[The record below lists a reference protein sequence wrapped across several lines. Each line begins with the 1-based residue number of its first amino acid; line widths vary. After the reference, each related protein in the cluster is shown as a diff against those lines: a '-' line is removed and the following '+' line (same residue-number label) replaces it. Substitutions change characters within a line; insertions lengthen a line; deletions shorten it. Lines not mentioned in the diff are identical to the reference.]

1 MSARIR
7 LGPFELL
14 EPIARGGMAEVWR
27 GIHLSQSIP
36 VAVKVI
42 TSTRAREQE
51 FLNAFKTEVQAVA
64 RLHHPSIVLIF
75 DHGEVT
81 PEAAVAS
88 NGRLLE
94 RSPYLAMELA
104 SWGSLDRV
112 RLPLR
117 WDDLLRIL
125 LSLLDALAHAH
136 ARGVIHRDLKP
147 GNILLS
153 APGDVRPG
161 LKLTDFGIAHAV
173 EHETKPGSAEA
184 SSGTPHFMAPEQ
196 FLGEWRN
203 YGPWTDLYA
212 LGCVAHM
219 LCTGR
224 LPFEADNPLQLAWA
238 HVNTPP
244 PRLSTIAELPP
255 AFESWLM
262 RLLEKNPADR
272 FQRAADAGWAL
283 MMIAE
288 GAKKRSKSILED
300 ETPTQLPE
308 IKQPKSMG
316 LYVLGKN
323 VGDML
328 SPESSADGD
337 YPTVLSRNLSKL
349 EPKADAAADT
359 ELAAPQFGRDTLVS
373 QPPDME
379 ERPRLPNTLELATI
393 VRAVKNPGTL
403 PWVEESFL
411 PRTYMP
417 IGTSTIPADE
427 TSPTTAYP
435 RRIPPLPKSWR
446 RATPPGPSMQLVGAG
461 LGLYGLRAIPLVGRT
476 SERDAIWRALQAVR
490 ESRMPRFVL
499 LSGAAGNGKS
509 RIVEWMSQR
518 ADEVG
523 AAIVLKAVHG
533 PILSP
538 ADGLGRMVARHLRST
553 DLPRSEMSARTEK
566 ILRAQG
572 VTDSTEWN
580 ALTELMS
587 PSPTREAQFVPGG
600 TTAIRFRSA
609 AERHV
614 LVRRLV
620 ARIAEERPVILWLE
634 DVHWGS
640 DALAFAEHV
649 LLHALKDPC
658 PVLMLA
664 TVRDEALPERKTEAA
679 MIDELLGSSFASRVH
694 VPPLAEE
701 DQEKLVRELLL
712 FEDALAKEVV
722 ARTGGNPLFAVQLVG
737 DFVQRGVLD
746 VGQTGFVLKP
756 GERAALPDDIHE
768 VWTLRIERTI
778 AELGAPV
785 ADSLAALELAA
796 VLGRDVDRGEHEAA
810 AKLEGLLLSPRLIDV
825 LIQSRLAQNV
835 EGGFSFSHGML
846 RESLERS
853 AREAG
858 RFERHHLASAEM
870 LEQRYGAEA
879 PGISERLGVH
889 RLAAGDLSRAL
900 EPLLR
905 GAEERLKSSE
915 YREAIELL
923 TERDR
928 ALTRLVVGEEDA
940 RLGEGWVIRARIAV
954 FQGRLVEAQ
963 IWAERAQKQAL
974 RWGWRHV
981 LPDAL
986 VEQAN
991 VAYEKGDQ
999 SRSIELFG
1007 EAKELYAWNK
1017 DRAGIAR
1024 CELGIGDA
1032 IYRRGD
1038 LDAAEAKYLSTLKL
1052 AEENSDALGM
1062 AAALYGIGYVA
1073 LWRGDRAAALAA
1085 FDRQLA
1091 LCEGLGDR
1099 YRVARS
1105 MSALGEVA
1113 RQSGDLETAELH
1125 YRKALAIDLSIAS
1138 SNTWIDRM
1146 NLALVLIAKNELR
1159 EARRLIDE
1167 VLDGLGQ
1174 TAEPNQ
1180 LAVVHTEMLPTLVE
1194 PEDFELWDHHFALG
1208 AEALKKT
1215 ELCDGD
1221 VAWVLERAGDNMRR
1235 AGDPVRAR
1243 HSYELALAQWTA
1255 LQRADKVAAIDEKI
1269 AALRQ
1274 H

>member
-1 MSARIR
+1 MIR
-7 LGPFELL
+7 LGPFGLL

-27 GIHLSQSIP
+27 GVHMRQQIP
-36 VAVKVI
+36 VAIKVI
-42 TSTRAREQE
+42 TSSRAREEE
-51 FLNAFKTEVQAVA
+51 FLHAFKTEVQAVA
-64 RLHHPSIVLIF
+64 RLHHPSIVMIF

-81 PEAAVAS
+81 AEAALTS
-88 NGRLLE
+88 RGRLIE
-94 RSPYLAMELA
+94 GSPYLAMELA

-136 ARGVIHRDLKP
+136 ARGVVHRDLKP

-161 LKLTDFGIAHAV
+161 LKLTDFGIAHAL
-173 EHETKPGSAEA
+173 EHEQRPGAAEA

-196 FLGEWRN
+196 FLGDWRD

-219 LCTGR
+219 LCTGK
-224 LPFEADNPLQLAWA
+224 LPFEADNPMQLAWA

-244 PRLSTIAELPP
+244 PKLSVPENSGIPA

-288 GAKKRSKSILED
+288 GAKKREPSVALGE
-300 ETPTQLPE
+300 EE
-308 IKQPKSMG
+308 IPKSMG
-316 LYVLGKN
+316 LFVLGKN
-323 VGDML
+323 VGDIL
-328 SPESSADGD
+328 SPDSSADGD
-337 YPTVLSRNLSKL
+337 YPTVLSRAVSRE
-349 EPKADAAADT
+349 EPRID
-359 ELAAPQFGRDTLVS
+359 RDTIVS
-373 QPPDME
+373 PQ
-379 ERPRLPNTLELATI
+379 
-393 VRAVKNPGTL
+393 TL
-403 PWVEESFL
+403 PWMEESFL
-411 PRTYMP
+411 PRSIMP
-417 IGTSTIPADE
+417 IGSSTIPADE
-427 TSPTTAYP
+427 TVPAEAYP
-435 RRIPPLPKSWR
+435 RRVPPLPKSWR

-461 LGLYGLRAIPLVGRT
+461 LGLYGLRAIPLVGRS

-490 ESRMPRFVL
+490 ETRMPRFVL

-553 DLPRSEMSARTEK
+553 DLPRTEMVARAEK
-566 ILRAQG
+566 ILRRLG
-572 VTDSTEWN
+572 VEDSIEWN
-580 ALTELMS
+580 ALTELMV
-587 PSPTREAQFVPGG
+587 PSPTREMIGGG

-609 AERHV
+609 AERHA
-614 LVRRLV
+614 LVRRLI
-620 ARIAEERPVILWLE
+620 ARLAAERPVILWLE

-649 LLHALKDPC
+649 LLHAQSEAC

-664 TVRDEALPERKTEAA
+664 TVRDEALPERKTEAS
-679 MIDELLGSSFASRVH
+679 MIDDLLGSPFASRVH
-694 VPPLAEE
+694 VPPLSEE

-712 FEDALAKEVV
+712 FEDALADEVV

-756 GERAALPDDIHE
+756 GERAALPDDIHQ
-768 VWTLRIERTI
+768 VWSQRISRTI
-778 AELGAPV
+778 AELRSPAE
-785 ADSLAALELAA
+785 DSLAALELAA

-810 AKLEGLLLSPRLIDV
+810 CKLEGLALSPRLIDALV
-825 LIQSRLAQNV
+825 HSRLAQNV

-853 AREAG
+853 ARESG
-858 RFERHHLASAEM
+858 RFERHQHASAEM
-870 LEQRYGAEA
+870 LVERYGAEA

-889 RLAAGDLSRAL
+889 RIAAGDLSRAL

-905 GAEERLKSSE
+905 GAKERLRSSE

-923 TERDR
+923 SERDR
-928 ALTRLVVGEEDA
+928 ALTRLHVGEEDA
-940 RLGEGWVIRARIAV
+940 RLGEGWVLRARITV

-963 IWAERAQKQAL
+963 IWAERAQQQAL

-999 SRSIELFG
+999 ARSIELFG

-1038 LDAAEAKYLSTLKL
+1038 LDAAETKYLSTLKL
-1052 AEENSDALGM
+1052 SEENGDALGM
-1062 AAALYGIGYVA
+1062 ASALYGIGYVA

-1085 FDRQLA
+1085 FERQLA
-1091 LCEGLGDR
+1091 LCEGMGDR

-1113 RQSGDLETAELH
+1113 RAAGELELAEAH
-1125 YRKALAIDLSIAS
+1125 YRRALAIDLAIAS

-1146 NLALVLIAKNELR
+1146 NVALVLIAKDQLR
-1159 EARRLIDE
+1159 EARKLIDE
-1167 VLDGLGQ
+1167 VLDSFSGDG
-1174 TAEPNQ
+1174 EPNQ
-1180 LAVVHTEMLPTLVE
+1180 QAVVHSELLPTLTE
-1194 PEDFELWDHHFALG
+1194 PEDLEVWDHHFAIA
-1208 AEALKKT
+1208 AEAIQKT

-1221 VAWVLERAGDNMRR
+1221 VAWVLEKSGDNLRR

-1243 HSYELALAQWTA
+1243 HAFELALSQWSG
-1255 LQRADKVAAIDEKI
+1255 LQRADKVAAIEAKI
-1269 AALRQ
+1269 TALR
-1274 H
+1274 HG